1 MCGAK
6 IDRRMQDRRANVEPM
21 RTNAIANMRLPTP
34 EGRSDARREPAA
46 GNSAPQR
53 TAAPVLVAERQHS
66 RLGTTPASA
75 AAVKR
80 EAVET
85 PFSSVS
91 GPSFLGLDN
100 PEAGAEYLLEE
111 EGSSRRGL
119 RILLLLIVLAA
130 VVVLA
135 VMQYRSNLNGSPK
148 SPRPPDPSPATI
160 PNSEGQNRRPVHD
173 GRPVHADG
181 LQTAAAAHS
190 LGAAVAGLSMT
201 ANANPPPPVQVN
213 VEPKG
218 ASMKK
223 GGKESNDTGEDEG
236 GRQLASDKTSL
247 TPSPALIRAQ
257 QFLHGQGVRRNCEQG
272 LIYLKAAARENDP
285 EAAIQMGA
293 LYTSGVCVERDRVKA
308 YEWFS
313 TARNLEPDNR
323 WIAKN
328 LNQLRA
334 QMTSQERR
342 QIHE

>member
-1 MCGAK
+1 
-6 IDRRMQDRRANVEPM
+6 
-21 RTNAIANMRLPTP
+21 
-34 EGRSDARREPAA
+34 
-46 GNSAPQR
+46 
-53 TAAPVLVAERQHS
+53 VAEREHPRS
-66 RLGTTPASA
+66 GTTPAST

-80 EAVET
+80 DAAET
-85 PFSSVS
+85 PYPSVS

-119 RILLLLIVLAA
+119 RVLLLLILLAA
-130 VVVLA
+130 IVALA
-135 VMQYRSNLNGSPK
+135 IVQYRSSLNGSPK

-160 PNSEGQNRRPVHD
+160 PNSEGQNRRPAHDGKPVHD
-173 GRPVHADG
+173 DG
-181 LQTAAAAHS
+181 LQTASAAHS
-190 LGAAVAGLSMT
+190 LGTAVAALSKA

-213 VEPKG
+213 VEPKE
-218 ASMKK
+218 ASIKR
-223 GGKESNDTGEDEG
+223 GGKQSDDAGEDG
-236 GRQLASDKTSL
+236 SGKQLASNKTG
-247 TPSPALIRAQ
+247 TPPSPALIRAQ

-272 LIYLKAAARENDP
+272 LIYLRAAARENDP

-313 TARNLEPDNR
+313 TAHNLEPDNR

-328 LNQLRA
+328 LNQLRV
-334 QMTSQERR
+334 QMTPQERR